1 LLLLDRRLGL
11 LALLAALLLAFSRI
25 YAGVHY
31 PSDVAGGLALGAVIG
46 AAVVLTFRP
55 ATAALAARLVRTP
68 LRPLIA
74 GR

>member
-11 LALLAALLLAFSRI
+11 LALLAALLLAFTRI

-31 PSDVAGGLALGAVIG
+31 PSDVAGGLALGATIG
-46 AAVVLTFRP
+46 AAVVFALRP
-55 ATAALAARLVRTP
+55 AATALADRLVRTP

-74 GR
+74 AR